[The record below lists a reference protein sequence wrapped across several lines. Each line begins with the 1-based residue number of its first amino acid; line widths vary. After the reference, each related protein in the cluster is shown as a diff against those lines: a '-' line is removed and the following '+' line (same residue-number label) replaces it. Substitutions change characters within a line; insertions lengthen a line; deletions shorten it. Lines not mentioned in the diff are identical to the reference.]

1 MKLINLV
8 TKKEIIFDNKTLI
21 LNEKELSYV
30 DANHFTSNGIGQHGD
45 YHTGSALQSR
55 TVTISGY
62 ISSCVNNLESI
73 KRELIKTVNPM
84 HEFKI
89 IKNNF
94 MIKGY
99 PTSTIRFAHDKNE
112 SYAGLYKFLIDFYCP
127 LPFWNDVNDTKATIV
142 YWKGD
147 FKFPLVI
154 PKNKGIPMG
163 HKSPSLIVNVNNPGD
178 IETGMKIEFKAL
190 GFLSNPSLFNVN
202 SREYI
207 KINKD
212 MIAGEKIIIN
222 TNYGEKKVQ
231 NIINGDTVDI
241 LHNLDLTSTF
251 LQLNVGDNL
260 FRYDA
265 DNNLNNLQVS
275 IYYNPKYLGV

>member
-1 MKLINLV
+1 MRLINLI
-8 TKKEIIFDNKTLI
+8 TKKEILFDNKVLI
-21 LNEKELSYV
+21 LNQKEFSYI
-30 DANHFTSNGIGQHGD
+30 DANHFTSNGIGQNGE
-45 YHTGSALQSR
+45 YHTGANLQSR
-55 TVTISGY
+55 NVTISGY
-62 ISSCVNNLESI
+62 INASTQDLKKI
-73 KRELIKTVNPM
+73 KRDLIQTINPL

-89 IKNNF
+89 IKDGY

-99 PTSTIRFAHDKNE
+99 PTSTIRFSHNQVE
-112 SYAGLYKFLIDFYCP
+112 SYAGLHSFLIDFYCP
-127 LPFWNDVNDTKATIV
+127 VPFWNDSTDTKATIA

-147 FKFPLVI
+147 FKFPLII
-154 PKNKGIPMG
+154 PKNKGISMG
-163 HKSPSLIVNVNNPGD
+163 HKSPSLIVNVHNPGD
-178 IETGMKIEFKAL
+178 VETGMKIEFKAL

-202 SREYI
+202 TREYI
-207 KINKD
+207 KINKTMESGD
-212 MIAGEKIIIN
+212 KIIIN

-231 NIINGDTVDI
+231 NISNGDIVDI

-265 DNNLNNLQVS
+265 DSNLNNLQVS